1 MATVYA
7 KRSAGVGR
15 AKGGV
20 TMVRKGQAYDDSHP
34 LVREHPSLFAPEPED
49 VAGREGPVI
58 ERATRA
64 PGEKRATPRKRAQS

>member
-7 KRSAGVGR
+7 RRSAGVGR

-20 TMVRKGQAYDDSHP
+20 TFVRKGQAYDDSHE
-34 LVREHPSLFAPEPED
+34 LVREHPSLFAPEPEE
-49 VAGREGPVI
+49 VTGRRGV

-64 PGEKRATPRKRAQS
+64 PGEKRATPRKRTQS